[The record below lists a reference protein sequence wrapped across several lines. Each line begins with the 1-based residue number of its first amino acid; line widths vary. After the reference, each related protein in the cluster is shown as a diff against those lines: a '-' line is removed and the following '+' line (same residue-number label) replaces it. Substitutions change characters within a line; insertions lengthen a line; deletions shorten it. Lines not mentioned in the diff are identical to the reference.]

1 MPDGHNTKIMI
12 VDDDTFLLDM
22 YGLKFKNKGFDVHAF
37 LKSEE
42 ALAQLKEGN
51 VPDIIILDIIM
62 PKLDGI
68 AVLKQIREEKLAPN
82 TTIIMLTNQSQPEDI
97 EKAES
102 LGIDGYIVKALTI
115 PSEVVDQV
123 IKIHSSKKPVTT

>member
-42 ALAQLKEGN
+42 ALTQLKEGN

-62 PKLDGI
+62 PKMDGI